1 MTKFNLKERC
11 PMFAKILCVLA
22 LLFILPS
29 LSMAA
34 YQNPTITANTSMPD
48 GSGGQITFQFTGN
61 AGEPVVTRIYQVSAA
76 TTATAVRNWVDD
88 TIKELDAMWTAK
100 TIPSAQA
107 GQTVTRLARVNNPQ
121 TPKQIW
127 NEKLQ
132 RYIMY
137 RDSGITNATFTS
149 NLNALKT
156 DLDATYQAG
165 FID

>member
-1 MTKFNLKERC
+1 
-11 PMFAKILCVLA
+11 MFARIIIVLA
-22 LLFILPS
+22 LLFLMPS
-29 LSMAA
+29 LSQAA

-61 AGEPVVTRIYQVSAA
+61 AGEPTVTKIYQVNPL
-76 TTATAVRNWVDD
+76 TTPTTVRNWVDD
-88 TIKELDAMWTAK
+88 TIKELDTLFTAK
-100 TIPSAQA
+100 TLPSAQV

-132 RYIMY
+132 RYLVY
-137 RDSGITNATFTS
+137 KDAGIASSAFTTD
-149 NLNALKT
+149 LNALKA

-165 FID
+165 FIN